1 MKSGRDLGCFKSNGV
16 VDSLGWSVA
25 ALTVMYRFGVAKG
38 LRRIANTRR
47 LIAWALPST
56 FKYMGHETDVKS
68 FDQSLLA
75 LPPASLKT
83 RRSM

>member
-25 ALTVMYRFGVAKG
+25 ALTVMYQFGVAKG

-47 LIAWALPST
+47 LLVAGAP
-56 FKYMGHETDVKS
+56 GH
-68 FDQSLLA
+68 
-75 LPPASLKT
+75 
-83 RRSM
+83 